1 MLLIQHAMLY
11 IFDDSPLAPICPS
24 TELELTDAAVD
35 YMRALKRRL
44 YTSEEKRRT
53 RFAPESAAP
62 GLLAGA
68 QTHFDRSNALMQH
81 FYAAMQA
88 AEMNTQG
95 FDMLTFGF
103 EEAGAPCFAV
113 FYLPYR
119 TVSVH
124 AVTGG
129 GEEIENAIYKNRYV
143 LPSASYK
150 AVAGAVVDL
159 STMEVCVKDAPVQT
173 VTGERM
179 LMQSVLL
186 ALESAMSTAETVSAV
201 EEIVTRALEE
211 GPQDGDEAGPACR
224 SAQDTARRAMAS
236 SLQETGALDMRFIAS
251 ELFASDEER
260 ISRVNAAMEE
270 AQIEP
275 VVSVESTKIRNA
287 FEKIRLSTD
296 TGVSITLPRAVADDA
311 ERFRMVNN
319 PDGSISIE
327 IRNIQSVETKI

>member
-11 IFDDSPLAPICPS
+11 IFDDSPRAPLCPS
-24 TELELTDAAVD
+24 AELELTDASVD
-35 YMRALKRRL
+35 YIRALKRRL
-44 YTSEEKRRT
+44 ETSDEKRRT
-53 RFAPESAAP
+53 RFAPESAAAALMT
-62 GLLAGA
+62 GE
-68 QTHFDRSNALMQH
+68 QTHFDRSNALMQT

-95 FDMLTFGF
+95 FDMLTFSY
-103 EEAGAPCFAV
+103 EEADTPYFAV

-129 GEEIENAIYKNRYV
+129 GEDIENAIYKNRYV

-150 AVAGAVVDL
+150 AVAGAIIDL
-159 STMEVCVKDAPVQT
+159 HTMEVCVKDAPVQT

-179 LMQSVLL
+179 LLQSVLL
-186 ALESAMSTAETVSAV
+186 ALESAMSAAETVSAI
-201 EEIVTRALEE
+201 EEIVTRVIEE
-211 GPQDGDEAGPACR
+211 APENVSQPMGQG
-224 SAQDTARRAMAS
+224 SAQETARRAMAS
-236 SLQETGALDMRFIAS
+236 SLQETGALDVNFIAS

-260 ISRVNAAMEE
+260 ISRVSAAMEE

-275 VVSVESTKIRNA
+275 VVNVESTRIKNA

-296 TGVSITLPRAVADDA
+296 NGVSITLPRAVADDA
-311 ERFRMVNN
+311 DSFRMINN